1 MRRFTAHIG
10 MAWGLAVLSA
20 CGVADRG
27 GAVSAIPALP
37 SALAVPVS
45 ISPMNHAGRAARA
58 PSGYVGYCNR
68 NPQDCALHPGQPDRI
83 ALSAELWAKL
93 QKVNLVVN
101 AAVRPE
107 ADQEHYGVADYWTV
121 PEDGAGDCED
131 YVLAK
136 RKMLVLLGVPEPALR
151 ITVVL
156 DHGTVRH
163 AVLTVAT
170 DRGDLVLDS
179 LKDEILATGQA
190 DYVWVER
197 QDRDSNTGW
206 AALR

>member
-10 MAWGLAVLSA
+10 MAWGLALLSA
-20 CGVADRG
+20 CGVADSG
-27 GAVSAIPALP
+27 GAVSSIPALP
-37 SALAVPVS
+37 SALAVPAS
-45 ISPMNHAGRAARA
+45 LTPLNRAGRAARA
-58 PSGYVGYCNR
+58 PSGYVGYCHR
-68 NPQDCALHPGQPDRI
+68 NPQDCASHPGQPDRV
-83 ALSAELWAKL
+83 ALTAELWAKL

-107 ADQEHYGVADYWTV
+107 TDQEHYGVADYWTV
-121 PEDGAGDCED
+121 PQDGAGDCED

-136 RKMLVLLGVPEPALR
+136 RKMLALLGVPEPALR
-151 ITVVL
+151 ISVVL

-179 LKDEILATGQA
+179 LKDEILAPGQA
-190 DYVWVER
+190 GYVWVER
-197 QDRDSNTGW
+197 QDRDSSTGW
-206 AALR
+206 VALR